1 MNDSSP
7 GLKIVDQILLI
18 KKVNAE
24 GQALIDQGPDSDEVL
39 LYIDSSGNLIRKSS
53 TETVSVSASL
63 DERLKEIV
71 SAEGYELLSI
81 NRDSDGV
88 PTTAVVKWPDGTA
101 GVFTTV
107 TKNTTWLSV
116 DAFTV
121 TYAGTPS
128 KTVTQSA
135 VTRDSSGA
143 VTTKPA
149 LTVS

>member
-1 MNDSSP
+1 MNDFSP
-7 GLKIVDQILLI
+7 GIKVIDQILLI
-18 KKVNAE
+18 KKVNSE
-24 GQALIDQGPDSDEVL
+24 GQELINQGPDSDEVFI
-39 LYIDSSGNLIRKSS
+39 YVDSSGNLIRKSS
-53 TETVSVSASL
+53 TETVTVSSSF

-71 SAEGYELLSI
+71 SAEGYELISI
-81 NRDSDGV
+81 ARDSDGV
-88 PTTAVVKWPDGTA
+88 PTTAVVKWPDDTA

-128 KTVTQSA
+128 KTVTQTA
-135 VTRDSSGA
+135 VTRDVSGA